1 MQLTC
6 LGTSSGAPTRQ
17 RNVSATA
24 IQPERGRQWVLVDCG
39 EATQHQLLR
48 TRLSPLQLQAI
59 LITHVHGDHCYGLPG
74 LLASCQLNG
83 RTEPLTLVGPAA
95 VWRYLQ
101 AVIEHTELRIDYP
114 LEFVEVSDTLQLEC
128 GGFVITAA
136 ELSHRTECWAYRLQ
150 EAHVPVRLDTE
161 RLQAEGV
168 MPSPLYSHLQQGE
181 QVKLPDGR
189 ELDGQEYC
197 IASHPARAVVVAGD
211 NDRPELLGRACEGV
225 QLLVHE
231 ATYTEAVLQQVGPEP
246 QHSCAAQVAR
256 FAQAYSIP
264 ALLLT
269 HFSPRYLLRPKRPRD
284 LSVELLRAE
293 AAEHY
298 SGNLYLAQDFET
310 YTIARTGEVSLLSER
325 ARDQLSNHDVLNK
338 A

>member
-1 MQLTC
+1 MHVTF

-24 IQPERGRQWVLVDCG
+24 VQPERGRQWVLVDCG

-83 RTEPLTLVGPAA
+83 RTAPLTLVGPVA

-101 AVIEHTELRIDYP
+101 AVIEHTELHIDYP

-128 GGFVITAA
+128 GGFVISAA
-136 ELSHRTECWAYRLQ
+136 ELSHRTECWGYRLQ

-168 MPSPLYSHLQQGE
+168 MPSTLYGRLQRGE
-181 QVKLPDGR
+181 RVELPDGR
-189 ELDGQEYC
+189 ELDGREFC
-197 IASHPARAVVVAGD
+197 IPSHPARAVVVAGD
-211 NDRPELLGRACEGV
+211 NDRPERLGRACEGV

-231 ATYTEAVLQQVGPEP
+231 ATYTEDILQQVGPEP

-256 FAQAYSIP
+256 FAQTQGVPS
-264 ALLLT
+264 LLLT
-269 HFSPRYLLRPKRPRD
+269 HFSPRYLLKPKRPRD
-284 LSVELLRAE
+284 LSIELLRVE
-293 AAEHY
+293 AAQHY
-298 SGNLYLAQDFET
+298 SGNLYLARDFET
-310 YTIARTGEVSLLSER
+310 YTIARNGEVSLLGEQV
-325 ARDQLSNHDVLNK
+325 RDQRSHHSLSNK
-338 A
+338 E